1 MCSYIPPSSFPI
13 SEALWQPA
21 RKHAPGESLKP
32 LYVFSTNMA
41 NKAAESVLRGKYDN
55 IIQFH
60 QAQPKGPGFLRLPQP
75 KSQSESSTTKGG
87 ETAESEEATSSRLHK
102 RQTSRPSTED
112 GTMVKKLRSGLRN
125 RSESQ
130 TAEES
135 KSPPHAPAS
144 SLRYSRRLRRQK
156 ADSTGSS
163 PSSPMSQKSPSPTP
177 PSNQRSTRSRASF
190 QRSEITTPQ
199 RSTRSRRIPSQENLS
214 KGSPPK
220 PPSTTDHKE
229 DLENSQQTGEEST
242 LSADEEQEQPPSV
255 SKDMGNQE
263 KSVSGNRKE
272 ESQHSP
278 LSPSPRET
286 DTTSVPPTSQDEV
299 NYTIC
304 HGTPVSKS
312 PATDISSPKAWE
324 QQQRQRHHYSQ
335 QQQQPQQLQGQ
346 QTSHSTS
353 NPASVESAFS
363 PCADPASASHAFPQY
378 TPVSAHAHHLIGR
391 EQTMGLPHH
400 ISLVDQQLH
409 KEQNNWSAN
418 LASQFPGYV
427 QTMYNPGLAPMY
439 PPHAAQAMAAPNYP
453 YPMPYPWGHHAH
465 HMGSHGDHMMQHH
478 QHHRSAKS
486 LHEQS
491 GTSSVTGELL
501 QHPRSMDVVQPQH
514 LSQLSHTPQ
523 GNLMQQAVPSSLPSR
538 PSDMNKEPTS
548 FSPDM
553 NASTSSLSKPPM
565 MEKMPVASTA
575 GLPPPPTLHQFPTP
589 GSAQHHHQVQHAFS
603 RPPHALT
610 PEHIPHGTPTHPH
623 APGFPYG
630 FEPGAHSISAMH
642 MWQQSQMQPAMRP
655 IPGMHPSHLQPHL
668 ATPSL
673 WYSQPMA
680 PLMPGVGEVPSSGG
694 DHSKVGK
701 KSAKSGGKSSQMDG
715 SGSQAKLNQNSNNS
729 NNTSQAH
736 TSQPNHALN
745 TSAQLLYAAQYQAQA
760 FAPRSAWFSV
770 EHLTGSSPVQLKEA
784 AVQTSQVARGATWV
798 PPTVGTETNADIHS
812 RVVASVES
820 VKSSILS
827 QNTGSTW
834 VPPTVGTET
843 NADFHS
849 RVVASIGSVKAPA
862 NGSVKSSNPSQ
873 NTGQRRVA
881 PHPLLLVQENRR
893 HTTGAAGI
901 FEEQEDLPTS
911 AILER
916 TRRSSEFADMDG
928 ECIVRE
934 MNSFPS

>member
-1 MCSYIPPSSFPI
+1 MDSRPP
-13 SEALWQPA
+13 
-21 RKHAPGESLKP
+21 
-32 LYVFSTNMA
+32 
-41 NKAAESVLRGKYDN
+41 
-55 IIQFH
+55 
-60 QAQPKGPGFLRLPQP
+60 
-75 KSQSESSTTKGG
+75 
-87 ETAESEEATSSRLHK
+87 K
-102 RQTSRPSTED
+102 RQSSRPSTED
-112 GTMVKKLRSGLRN
+112 SPMLKKLRSGLRN

-163 PSSPMSQKSPSPTP
+163 PSSPMSPKSPSPTPP

-190 QRSEITTPQ
+190 QKSEITTPQ
-199 RSTRSRRIPSQENLS
+199 RSSRGRRIPSQDTQS
-214 KGSPPK
+214 RGSPPK
-220 PPSTTDHKE
+220 PPTTTDHTE
-229 DLENSQQTGEEST
+229 DLETSQQTGEEST
-242 LSADEEQEQPPSV
+242 LSAAEEHEQTSSV
-255 SKDMGNQE
+255 SKDVDDQQKSERGNGE
-263 KSVSGNRKE
+263 GTHR
-272 ESQHSP
+272 SP
-278 LSPSPRET
+278 PPPSPRET
-286 DTTSVPPTSQDEV
+286 DTTSIPPLSQDEV

-335 QQQQPQQLQGQ
+335 QQQQQLQGQ

-363 PCADPASASHAFPQY
+363 PCADPANTPHAFPQY
-378 TPVSAHAHHLIGR
+378 TPVSAHGHHLIGR
-391 EQTMGLPHH
+391 EQAMGLPHH
-400 ISLVDQQLH
+400 ISLEQQLH

-491 GTSSVTGELL
+491 GSPSVTGELL
-501 QHPRSMDVVQPQH
+501 QHPRSIDMVQ
-514 LSQLSHTPQ
+514 SQNLAQLGHNPQ
-523 GNLMQQAVPSSLPSR
+523 GGIIQQAVPSR
-538 PSDMNKEPTS
+538 PSDISKEPS

-553 NASTSSLSKPPM
+553 NASTSTLSKPQM
-565 MEKMPVASTA
+565 MEKMAITTSA
-575 GLPPPPTLHQFPTP
+575 ALPPPPSLHQFPTP

-603 RPPHALT
+603 RPTHTLT
-610 PEHIPHGTPTHPH
+610 PEHIPHGASTHPH
-623 APGFPYG
+623 AAAFSYG
-630 FEPGAHSISAMH
+630 FEPGAHPLSAMH

-655 IPGMHPSHLQPHL
+655 IPGMHPAHLQPHL
-668 ATPSL
+668 ATPGL

-680 PLMPGVGEVPSSGG
+680 PLMPGVGEVPSGGG

-701 KSAKSGGKSSQMDG
+701 KSAKSGSKMDG
-715 SGSQAKLNQNSNNS
+715 TGKLNQNSNNS
-729 NNTSQAH
+729 NNATSQAV
-736 TSQPNHALN
+736 TTQPNHALN

-760 FAPRSAWFSV
+760 FAPRPAWFSV
-770 EHLTGSSPVQLKEA
+770 EHLAGSSPAQLKET
-784 AVQTSQVARGATWV
+784 VHTSQVARGATWV
-798 PPTVGTETNADIHS
+798 PPTVGTETSADIRS
-812 RVVASVES
+812 RVVASVGS
-820 VKSSILS
+820 MKTPSI
-827 QNTGSTW
+827 
-834 VPPTVGTET
+834 
-843 NADFHS
+843 
-849 RVVASIGSVKAPA
+849 
-862 NGSVKSSNPSQ
+862 GSVKSSNPSQ
-873 NTGQRRVA
+873 ITSSQHVT
-881 PHPLLLVQENRR
+881 PHTRLHVQEHRR

-901 FEEQEDLPTS
+901 FEEPDDLPTS

-928 ECIVRE
+928 ECIVSE